1 VNLSG
6 VTQRKG
12 GQTGAE
18 RGQNVQ
24 CRDAPPHTIIPQ
36 GLIGRGVVLEIF
48 TTAAQM
54 NVFNLDAALD
64 TNFSSF
70 QKAFLFSDIRVTDGA
85 FVHFFLRPVEV

>member
-1 VNLSG
+1 
-6 VTQRKG
+6 
-12 GQTGAE
+12 
-18 RGQNVQ
+18 
-24 CRDAPPHTIIPQ
+24 
-36 GLIGRGVVLEIF
+36 VLEIF